1 MDKWPPGIRARGVN
15 GADNRGMEAYLWWWD
30 TSSSWLWWQ
39 FVNIYR
45 IIYNIYANYMQKCFK
60 KRRMNEEFQST
71 GKSMISLTGT
81 GTVLSEDDELTSSRQ
96 RENTWSPKWSVYRL
110 YKEKEHPEWAQ
121 HRLYLCVCMC
131 VCEGN

>member
-60 KRRMNEEFQST
+60 KRRMNE
-71 GKSMISLTGT
+71 
-81 GTVLSEDDELTSSRQ
+81 VSEHRKEHDFFDGDRERFWVRMMSSRLPG
-96 RENTWSPKWSVYRL
+96 REKTREALNGVFTACTRKRSIRSG
-110 YKEKEHPEWAQ
+110 HSTDCT
-121 HRLYLCVCMC
+121 CVCMC
-131 VCEGN
+131 VCEGK